1 MINIKELLYYL
12 MGYVFIEQS
21 LLIFMNL
28 KTSQQIRYYISTNLN
43 NLNNLIKM
51 EISMCEILIVNDE
64 IPDIKIFEYFD
75 KPKIFI
81 GNSNKTYIINKN
93 KNSEDIYRFLFK
105 NDTKIISKYFS
116 DFYFY
121 NENNNTIIKCKNFI
135 DFIDKKY

>member
-93 KNSEDIYRFLFK
+93 SEDIYRFLFK